1 MLKQTNSDS
10 ISNFFEDIFIIA
22 KEKLNN
28 LYTDCLILNT
38 PTQEYEVISLIEYLE
53 YEKLLSLFKAT
64 SFYQSSQDIRVA
76 ASICNKIYSWTTLPG
91 VLALMTWAGIGLDAS
106 IDNVSFVLENGELK
120 ALHFHD
126 LSRSVIYPQRLP
138 IALPPNYS
146 GKLVNSVEEL
156 HKFVF
161 TGLFQNNINTVIDI
175 IHSLTKLS
183 KKTMWGNAV
192 NASEGLYQDFSKCA
206 SPEAVKADYS
216 VLFEQAYS
224 LVMPGRNPLYNLVR
238 TEEINE
244 PGLPDKY
251 TVRVTCCLYYLIPPH
266 DEKCTNCPLLKP
278 CERIAQIKQ
287 DMTEVE

>member
-1 MLKQTNSDS
+1 MLRPKNPD
-10 ISNFFEDIFIIA
+10 ISNFFEEIFVIA
-22 KEKLNN
+22 KQRLDSF
-28 LYTDCLILNT
+28 YTDCITFYT
-38 PTQEYEVISLIEYLE
+38 PAQEAEVVSLVEYLQS
-53 YEKLLSLFKAT
+53 EKLLSLFKAT

-76 ASICNKIYSWTTLPG
+76 ASICNKVYNWKTLPG
-91 VLALMTWAGIGLDAS
+91 VLALMTWAGVGLDAS
-106 IDNVSFVLENGELK
+106 VDNVSFVLENGEPK
-120 ALHFHD
+120 ALYFHD

-138 IALPPNYS
+138 IALPPNYP

-161 TGLFQNNINTVIDI
+161 TGLFQNNINTVVDL

-192 NASEGLYQDFSKCA
+192 NASEGLYEDFSKYA
-206 SPEAVKADYS
+206 SSEAVKADYS
-216 VLFEQAYS
+216 VLFEQPYS
-224 LVMPGRNPLYNLVR
+224 IVMPGRNPLYNLVR

-244 PGLPDKY
+244 PGLPNKY

-278 CERIAQIKQ
+278 RERIAQIKQ
-287 DMTEVE
+287 EMAEVD